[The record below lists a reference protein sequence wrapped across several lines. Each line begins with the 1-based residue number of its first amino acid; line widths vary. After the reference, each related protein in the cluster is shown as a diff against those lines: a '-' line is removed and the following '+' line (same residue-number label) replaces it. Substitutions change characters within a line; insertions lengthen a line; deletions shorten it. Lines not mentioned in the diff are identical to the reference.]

1 MYHERKLINILGLV
15 TITAIVMISISAC
28 GLSSSTL
35 SSSSIPSGGGSVSPS
50 HGKYDKDVEVDIQ
63 AIPATGYRF
72 DHWEGSVSGTS
83 PNFRL
88 TMDTNK
94 NIVAYFKTLTPKSL
108 NLIDGVITVQPGAY
122 YHIPFTVDLETMA
135 EIRVEGRFQASGG
148 SGNDIKTFILDD
160 VSYLNWVNGHPV
172 TPMYYSG
179 QITIADINIDITT
192 SGDYHLV
199 FENKFSIFSSK
210 NVSARVDLHW
220 SE

>member
-1 MYHERKLINILGLV
+1 
-15 TITAIVMISISAC
+15 MISISAC
-28 GLSSSTL
+28 GLWSSTL
-35 SSSSIPSGGGSVSPS
+35 SSSSIPSGGGSIGPS
-50 HGKYDKDVEVDIQ
+50 GGKYENGAEVDIQ

-83 PNFRL
+83 PNIRL

-94 NIVAYFKTLTPKSL
+94 NIVAYFQKLIPKSL
-108 NLIDGVITVQPGAY
+108 NLIDGVITVEPGTYWGIKFA
-122 YHIPFTVDLETMA
+122 VDLETME

-148 SGNDIKTFILDD
+148 SGNDIKTYILDD
-160 VSYLNWVNGHPV
+160 ASYLNWVNGHPV

-192 SGDYHLV
+192 SGDYYLI
-199 FENKFSIFSSK
+199 FENKFSIFSTKSVTAK
-210 NVSARVDLHW
+210 VGLYW